1 MKFQN
6 KYSSNECIPEFANRE
21 LGQALKV
28 AKAVSFYIWNP
39 EKSGLKD
46 TTILKC
52 TYPCKANTHGR
63 KTRHIATPQMDPIN
77 LNFFT

>member
-6 KYSSNECIPEFANRE
+6 KYSSNQCIQEFANRE

-52 TYPCKANTHGR
+52 TYPCKANTHGKGR
-63 KTRHIATPQMDPIN
+63 QGTLPHIKWIR
-77 LNFFT
+77 